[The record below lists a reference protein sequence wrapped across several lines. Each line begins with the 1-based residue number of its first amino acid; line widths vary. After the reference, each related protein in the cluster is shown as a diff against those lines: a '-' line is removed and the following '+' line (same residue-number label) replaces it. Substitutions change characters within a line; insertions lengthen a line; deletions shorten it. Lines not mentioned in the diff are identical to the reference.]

1 MALYAIA
8 DLHLAFSTG
17 ETKSM
22 NIFPGWEDYTRRLE
36 SNWRR
41 MITDD
46 DTVVIAGDISWAKR
60 LDESYE
66 DFAFIESLPGKKL
79 LIKGN
84 HDYWWTSRK
93 KIDTYFAENSFNS
106 ISIIFNSAKVVGNV
120 AVCGT
125 RGWFFDSSTDED
137 IKVLKREIGRLETSI
152 KLAKQTGAQ
161 PVVFLHYP
169 PVYGDFEC
177 EEIINVLIKYNIKKC
192 YYGHVHGKNA
202 VKRVL
207 EGEYKGIDF
216 RLISCDYLKFMPILV
231 GK

>member
-17 ETKSM
+17 KIKSM
-22 NIFPGWEDYTRRLE
+22 NIFPGWENYTEKLE
-36 SNWRR
+36 SNWRKKV
-41 MITDD
+41 TDN

-66 DFAFIESLPGKKL
+66 DFAFIESLPGRKL

-93 KIDTYFAENSFNS
+93 KMDTYFAENSFNS
-106 ISIIFNSAKVVGNV
+106 ISVIFNSTNVVENF

-137 IKVLKREIGRLETSI
+137 IKVLKREVGRLETSI
-152 KLAKQTGAQ
+152 KLAEQTGAQ
-161 PVVFLHYP
+161 PVAFLHYP

-177 EEIINVLIKYNIKKC
+177 EEIMSVLISHNIKKC

-202 VKRVL
+202 AKRVI

-216 RLISCDYLKFMPILV
+216 KLISCDYLKFTPVLV
-231 GK
+231 GG